1 VVLFVRFQLLSFFWS
16 WCFVNNDFK
25 KSLVANHLTL
35 YNTPLNRNYQWTLGF
50 TLVVI
55 LAVRLISG
63 IVATGSS
70 YLVGWGAP
78 GVLFGRVRTNFR
90 YVVITLHS
98 VGSSII
104 SLFIILH
111 RIKARRLHDSN
122 TAVWYY
128 GNLINTLCVVT
139 CFLGYSTQFGLRAFW
154 AQRVV
159 LGLQAWLPCVDRWFY
174 SFYVPGY
181 ESGTKVFL
189 LHAIRALLQTLFVG
203 VHLLTL
209 HLQGST
215 SAAAPQSVMSSSLW
229 HTVRVK
235 DVNRVVFAGLV
246 AWAQA
251 FNLIHVLH
259 TDNNIGVEVNSP
271 SGVARIFHIV
281 PEWYLLPVYARIK
294 CVPGA
299 HLGFMAFIVCYTH
312 VIVQDTCDTLI
323 SLAGLLLGVLGA
335 YLPLHFTVQCTKA
348 LRLLYGVRALWFY

>member
-1 VVLFVRFQLLSFFWS
+1 MF
-16 WCFVNNDFK
+16 CNNIK
-25 KSLVANHLTL
+25 ILNNNKNGLIANHLTL
-35 YNTPLNRNYQWTLGF
+35 YNTPLNQNYRWTLGF

-63 IVATGSS
+63 VIATGSS
-70 YLVGWGAP
+70 YLIGWGAP
-78 GVLFGRVRTNFR
+78 GVLFGRVRTNYR

-111 RIKARRLHDSN
+111 RVKAFRLTDGNDS
-122 TAVWYY
+122 VERY
-128 GNLINTLCVVT
+128 GHLINVLYVVA

-159 LGLQAWLPCVDRWFY
+159 LGLQAWLPCVDQWFY

-181 ESGTKVFL
+181 ESGSKVFL
-189 LHAIRALLQTLFVG
+189 LHAIQALLQTLFVG

-209 HLQGST
+209 HLLGST
-215 SAAAPQSVMSSSLW
+215 SAATPISIMSSSLW
-229 HTVRVK
+229 HTVQVK
-235 DVNRVVFAGLV
+235 DVNRVVVAGLI
-246 AWAQA
+246 AWAQSV
-251 FNLIHVLH
+251 NLIHVLH

-299 HLGFMAFIVCYTH
+299 HLGFMAFIVCYLH
-312 VIVQDTCDTLI
+312 NIVVACDTEFALI
-323 SLAGLLLGVLGA
+323 SLILGILGA

-348 LRLLYGVRALWFY
+348 LRLIYGLRAF